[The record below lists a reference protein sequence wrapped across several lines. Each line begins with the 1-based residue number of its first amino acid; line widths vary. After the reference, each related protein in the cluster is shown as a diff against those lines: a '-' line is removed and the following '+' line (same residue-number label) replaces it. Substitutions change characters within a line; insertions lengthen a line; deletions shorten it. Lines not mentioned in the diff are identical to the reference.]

1 MNHRLLTLAI
11 FFLSLVPTVTFA
23 QQTTLSGVVSNE
35 DKPIENVT
43 IRVLGLNKST
53 RSDAAGNYTLDRL
66 TFGNYSL
73 IFSKVGYASKTLKV
87 SVKNSNEIFNASL
100 EQIISNLNDVV
111 VTGVNRATELRKS
124 PVPIAVLSK
133 KVMDQN
139 ASTNLIDAIVKGV
152 PGVSAVTTG
161 PNVSKPFIRGLG
173 YNRVLTLYDGLRQE
187 GQQWGDEH
195 GIEVDEYGIGR
206 AEVVKGPASLTYGSD
221 ALAGVINMIPSN
233 PDFQNKTLIGDF
245 TSNYQSN
252 NGMFGSSL
260 GLAYRKDDWKYT
272 FRATGK
278 TAHNY
283 YNPVDGYVFGTAFR
297 EYNLSASA
305 RIDKNWGYSKTA
317 LTYYDNLMEI
327 PDGSRD
333 SLTRK
338 FTRQVLD
345 AGDDVKNRPVVY
357 EKDLTAYSINP
368 LHQHIQHYRFYNAS
382 QFKLGGSDLNL
393 LIGAQ
398 QSVRREFNHPTLP
411 SQAGLYVV
419 LNTLN
424 YDVKYNLPDFAGI
437 ESTIGINGMFQGNR
451 SKAATDFPIPDYNL
465 FDIGAFYFA
474 KRTLGKVDVSGGV
487 RLDRRNIKWENFY
500 VGTNA
505 ETGFGKQVDAGFPNA
520 GLQFPA
526 FQKSYYGLS
535 GSLGLTYNIS
545 EKFLLKANIARGY
558 RAPNITEIGS
568 NGLDPGAHIV
578 YLGNR
583 NFKPE
588 FNLQQDIGLIA
599 YLKDA
604 DLSLEFFNN
613 SIQNYIY
620 QSRLTDENGNPVVIV
635 PGNITYQYQ
644 QSKARLYGAEL
655 SINLHPGNLKWL
667 SFNNSLSYVV
677 GLNKNEDLLQKHGRV
692 AKYLPFI
699 PPLQLRSELKITANN
714 ESGMFDKPYLKIDAI
729 FMAAQNRFYGLDNT
743 ETYTAGYALLNFG
756 MGSAV
761 KTSTGKKIFDIFIQ
775 CDNVF
780 NKAYQSNLNRLK
792 YFEYYSQSPNDRS
805 GIYNMGR
812 NFSFKIIVPIGTH
825 LSISKI
831 KTE

>member
-1 MNHRLLTLAI
+1 MNHFKCIILAYIFLAI
-11 FFLSLVPTVTFA
+11 SNSVLA
-23 QQTTLSGVVSNE
+23 QQISVKGVVTVGGVP
-35 DKPIENVT
+35 KENINIKV
-43 IRVLGLNKST
+43 VGLNKLVKTNQFGYYAFEYLSPGDYEIVFSAIGFFT
-53 RSDAAGNYTLDRL
+53 KRQKILINDTLQTLD
-66 TFGNYSL
+66 
-73 IFSKVGYASKTLKV
+73 V
-87 SVKNSNEIFNASL
+87 EL
-100 EQIISNLNDVV
+100 EQLASNLNDVV
-111 VTGVNRATELRKS
+111 ITGVNRATALRKS
-124 PVPIAVLSK
+124 PVPIAVLTK

-139 ASTNLIDAIVKGV
+139 VNTNLIEEIVKGV

-195 GIEVDEYGIGR
+195 GIEVDEYGISR

-221 ALAGVINMIPSN
+221 ALAGVINMIPYTPN
-233 PDFQNKTLIGDF
+233 FEEGKLKGDF

-252 NGMFGSSL
+252 NGMVGSSL
-260 GLAYRKDDWKYT
+260 GLAYIQKDWKFT
-272 FRATGK
+272 FRSTGK

-297 EYNLSASA
+297 EYNFSASA
-305 RIDKNWGYSKTA
+305 RVDKKWGYSKTA
-317 LTYYDNLMEI
+317 ITYYDNLMEI

-333 SLTRK
+333 SLSRR

-345 AGDDVKNRPVVY
+345 VGDDIKNRPIVM
-357 EKDLTAYSINP
+357 KSDLTSYSINP
-368 LHQHIQHYRFYNAS
+368 LHQHIQHYRFYNTS
-382 QFKLGGSDLNL
+382 QLKFGNSDLNI
-393 LIGAQ
+393 LIGGQ
-398 QSVRREFNHPTLP
+398 QSVRREFNHPTIP

-419 LNTLN
+419 LNTFN
-424 YDVKYNLPDFAGI
+424 YDLKYNLPDFEGI
-437 ESTIGINGMFQGNR
+437 ESTLGLNGMFQGNR
-451 SKAATDFPIPDYNL
+451 SKDATDFPIPDYDL

-474 KRTLGKVDVSGGV
+474 KKSFGKIDVSGGIRV
-487 RLDRRNIKWENFY
+487 DRRNINWNNFY

-505 ETGFGKQVDAGFPNA
+505 QTGFGKQVNSSFTNA
-520 GLQFPA
+520 ELQFPS
-526 FQKSYYGLS
+526 FNKNYYGLS

-545 EKFLLKANIARGY
+545 EKLLIKANIARGY

-583 NFKPE
+583 TFKPE
-588 FNLQQDIGLIA
+588 FNLQEDIGIIA

-604 DLSLEFFNN
+604 EISLEVFNN

-635 PGNITYQYQ
+635 PGNLTYQYQ

-655 SINLHPGNLKWL
+655 SVNLHPTKLKWL
-667 SFNNSLSYVV
+667 SFNNSLAYVV
-677 GLNKNEDLLQKHGRV
+677 GLNKNEELLKERGIE

-699 PPLQLRSELKITANN
+699 PPMQVRSEIKFTAQKKIG
-714 ESGMFDKPYLKIDAI
+714 SFDKPYIKFDAL
-729 FMAAQNRFYGLDNT
+729 FVANQNRFYALDNT
-743 ETYTAGYALLNFG
+743 ESFTAGYGLFNTGL
-756 MGSAV
+756 GSGI
-761 KTSTGKKIFDIFIQ
+761 KSKSGKAIMDIFIQ
-775 CDNVF
+775 CDNIF

-792 YFEYYSQSPNDRS
+792 YFEYYAATPDGRS

-812 NFSFKIIVPIGTH
+812 NISFKVIVPI
-825 LSISKI
+825 
-831 KTE
+831 

>member
-1 MNHRLLTLAI
+1 MSSIKYVILTGI
-11 FFLSLVPTVTFA
+11 FLTISNLVLA
-23 QQTTLSGVVSNE
+23 QQVSLKGKVTSGAIP
-35 DKPIENVT
+35 KEN
-43 IRVLGLNKST
+43 INIKVLGLNKSVKT
-53 RSDAAGNYTLDRL
+53 NSTGDYAFEQLPKGDYQIVFSAVGYLATKQKISIKDTVQTLD
-66 TFGNYSL
+66 
-73 IFSKVGYASKTLKV
+73 V
-87 SVKNSNEIFNASL
+87 EL
-100 EQIISNLNDVV
+100 EQVVSNLNDVV
-111 VTGVNRATELRKS
+111 ITGVNRATELRKS

-133 KVMDQN
+133 KSMDQN
-139 ASTNLIDAIVKGV
+139 VNTNLIEAIVKGV

-195 GIEVDEYGIGR
+195 GIEVDEYGISR

-221 ALAGVINMIPSN
+221 ALAGVINMIPYSPN
-233 PDFQNKTLIGDF
+233 FEDDKLKGDF

-252 NGMFGSSL
+252 NGMVGSSF
-260 GLAYRKDDWKYT
+260 GLAYIKNDWKYT

-297 EYNLSASA
+297 EYNFSASA
-305 RIDKNWGYSKTA
+305 RVDKKWGYSKTA

-333 SLTRK
+333 SLSRR
-338 FTRQVLD
+338 FTRQILD
-345 AGDDVKNRPVVY
+345 AGDDIKQRPIVP
-357 EKDLTAYSINP
+357 ENELTSYSINP
-368 LHQHIQHYRFYNAS
+368 LHQHIQHYRFYNTS
-382 QFKLGGSDLNL
+382 QLKFGNSDLNF

-398 QSVRREFNHPTLP
+398 QSVRREFNHPTVP
-411 SQAGLYVV
+411 AQAGLYVV

-424 YDVKYNLPDFAGI
+424 YDLKYNLPDLAGV
-437 ESTIGINGMFQGNR
+437 ESTLGVNGMFQGNR
-451 SKAATDFPIPDYNL
+451 SKAATDFPIPDYDL

-474 KRTLGKVDVSGGV
+474 RKSFGKLDISGGI
-487 RLDRRNIKWENFY
+487 RLDRRHINWTNFY
-500 VGTNA
+500 VA
-505 ETGFGKQVDAGFPNA
+505 IDAQTGFGKQVDSNSSNA
-520 GLQFPA
+520 ELQFPA
-526 FQKSYYGLS
+526 FNKNYYGLS

-545 EKFLLKANIARGY
+545 EKLLLKANISRGY

-583 NFKPE
+583 AFKPE
-588 FNLQQDIGLIA
+588 FNLQQDIGIIA

-604 DLSLEFFNN
+604 EISLEVFNN
-613 SIQNYIY
+613 NIQNYIY

-635 PGNITYQYQ
+635 PGNLTYQYQ

-655 SINLHPGNLKWL
+655 SVNIHPTKLKWL
-667 SFNNSLSYVV
+667 SFNNSLAYVV
-677 GLNKNEDLLQKHGRV
+677 GLNKNESLLQQHGRA

-699 PPLQLRSELKITANN
+699 PPLQVRSEIKLTAQKITG
-714 ESGMFDKPYLKIDAI
+714 SFDKPYIKFDGVFVAS
-729 FMAAQNRFYGLDNT
+729 QNRFYALDDT
-743 ETYTAGYALLNFG
+743 ESFTAGYALFNAGL
-756 MGSAV
+756 GSGI
-761 KTSTGKKIFDIFIQ
+761 KSKSGKNIMDIFIQ
-775 CDNVF
+775 CDNIF

-792 YFEYYSQSPNDRS
+792 YFEYYTSTPNGRS

-812 NFSFKIIVPIGTH
+812 NLSFKVIVPI
-825 LSISKI
+825 
-831 KTE
+831 